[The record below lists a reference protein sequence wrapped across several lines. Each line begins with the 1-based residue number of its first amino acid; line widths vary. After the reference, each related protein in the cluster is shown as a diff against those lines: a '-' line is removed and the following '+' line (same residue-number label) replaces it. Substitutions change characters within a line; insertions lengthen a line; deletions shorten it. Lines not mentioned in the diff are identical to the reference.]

1 MNTKI
6 SGELKALNKANKEI
20 ACINLYIGENKIGRS
35 SKDKAGELAL
45 SDDAFLGREHFII
58 NITEDEKKRI
68 RFYLQDNH
76 SKNGTFLKDNKKDIR
91 KKLNQHDY
99 LELSENDVILG
110 GETCFIIRK
119 NIEESDSDNTARSTK
134 INE

>member
-1 MNTKI
+1 MNTKQP
-6 SGELKALNKANKEI
+6 GELKALNKDNKEI

-35 SKDKAGELAL
+35 SKDKSGELAL

-58 NITEDEKKRI
+58 HITEDEKKRI

-91 KKLNQHDY
+91 KKLNQYDY
-99 LELSENDVILG
+99 LELSDNDVILG
-110 GETCFIIRK
+110 GETCFIIKK
-119 NIEESDSDNTARSTK
+119 NTENSDAADTTRSTK

>member
-1 MNTKI
+1 MDTKLP
-6 SGELKALNKANKEI
+6 GELKALNKDNREI

-35 SKDKAGELAL
+35 SQDEAGELPL
-45 SDDAFLGREHFII
+45 QGDAFLGREHFII
-58 NITEDEKKRI
+58 TITEDEKKRI

-91 KKLNQHDY
+91 KKLSPSDY
-99 LELSENDVILG
+99 LELSESDVILG
-110 GETCFIIRK
+110 GETCFIIKK
-119 NIEESDSDNTARSTK
+119 NIENSHASNVARSTK